1 MRINK
6 RRLRSGK
13 AVHCGRELAAQ
24 AKGAEAD
31 SNAVI

>member
-13 AVHCGRELAAQ
+13 VVHCGRALAAQ
-24 AKGAEAD
+24 AKGAEVG